1 MADYVIKKN
10 DYVEDNVVRP
20 EVVQRLI
27 DYFLQYGGLRSA
39 VNVTS
44 SHNYFIGLQRH
55 IDYNRDELWTSYEP
69 APSWFDNR
77 VRVKQCEFEE
87 FARVWVENGYFISR
101 GIDDK
106 WGDVKYVFSA
116 KPFTDYG
123 YKIVRGFNDKLRN

>member
-1 MADYVIKKN
+1 MAGYVIKKN

-27 DYFLQYGGLRSA
+27 DYFLRRGGLSSA
-39 VNVTS
+39 VNVNS
-44 SHNYFIGLQRH
+44 SHSYFRGLKRNISNN
-55 IDYNRDELWTSYEP
+55 IDALWESYEC
-69 APSWFDNR
+69 APNWYDNR
-77 VRVKQCEFEE
+77 VRVKQSEMEE

-101 GIDDK
+101 GIDNK

-123 YKIVRGFNDKLRN
+123 YKIVKGFNDKLRN